1 MTKQIV
7 TIAILTACLYVLVV
21 PNITL
26 HGQEIETNQEIK

>member
-1 MTKQIV
+1 MTKIV
-7 TIAILTACLYVLVV
+7 TILILVACLYVLHV

>member
-7 TIAILTACLYVLVV
+7 TIVILTACLYVLYV

-26 HGQEIETNQEIK
+26 HGQETNQEIT

>member
-1 MTKQIV
+1 MTKIV

-26 HGQEIETNQEIK
+26 HGQQEINQEII

>member
-7 TIAILTACLYVLVV
+7 TIVILTACLYVLAV

-26 HGQEIETNQEIK
+26 HGQETNQEIT